1 MRGIVDLDC
10 DLRGQVF
17 VRYQEIHIAEQ
28 FIAVSGIIGPFD
40 KGRQVDLREQLA
52 IAGQYL

>member
-10 DLRGQVF
+10 DLRGQVL